1 MRNILKK
8 NLLCMIAC
16 VMAGI
21 AFAQTTTGTYTK
33 RVISSDGKTSTWT
46 FDVVSGSAQT
56 VPDNTDDN
64 GILYI
69 NGGGSNKA
77 QTSKYFS
84 FNKSEFYIEVPSGS
98 AGKISMAQY
107 SSGSDGRWFQ
117 LYVNGTEGPS
127 TKRLWSK
134 AGDGTDGKKGPQS
147 FDFVSSDITSKG
159 DKTYLYFKT
168 NGTEMK
174 VSSFTI
180 TLTTGSYIGPA
191 PKSKDATLSDLKVDG
206 VTIDGFAASK
216 TSYDYSVA
224 ATATTAPVVS
234 ATKNDTKAADPVIT
248 QAALPTAGN
257 PTQATVKVTAEDE
270 ETTMTY
276 TITFTRAELSHDAT
290 LKEIKVDGVPV
301 SGFSPATETYNVSVP
316 YSQTAMPVVT
326 ATANNGGTKP
336 LEITQPTAVP
346 GSATIKV
353 TAEDGTT
360 TKTYPLNFTRAAASN
375 DATLKELTYNGKSVP
390 GFSPSNLNYQ
400 VELANGSAA
409 PTVAATP
416 NHPFAKAVIQQSQ
429 TVDGKAIVTVTAED
443 GNTQKQYTIQFS
455 EAEGIPVPPTS
466 LLIHMPGKYED
477 PKGYG
482 TPLTVLNNQ
491 EYEVYYTEHTSEGD
505 YPTFSTTL
513 ATDGKATGISG
524 STSSSANVG
533 RPGDTWFKG
542 TIESTSECKKASSK
556 DEFKFE
562 TKMIRE
568 HRLGA
573 SDTYQFHVK
582 GYDQFS
588 LWGMDKKIDPKNGN
602 QVFVVKVD
610 GVEQPTDASLYNTD
624 SYTIRRYDISSGEH
638 LIEISTTCTGSNV
651 CYMGA
656 VSLRVAKEPRVMH
669 IKGND
674 STQTVLQT
682 QSIRPITYYTK
693 YNSFGETKIIWD
705 GAEATGLTLKQV
717 AQTSI
722 GDTLALSGEARC
734 PVGVYTF
741 RVASVFNGKVTQS
754 LPVKIKV
761 ESKIDP
767 YGITEC
773 EAYQGEEIDQLKF
786 SYFALS
792 GEDVTLSWTGNNP
805 GGITGSGRDGLYLIS
820 GAPQNTGTFDFTV
833 SVKDGNSVSGRMI
846 VKPSEPADVLYL
858 YKNNNAFD
866 EDGVYNYLKSKFS
879 IATRKAKEDGLRAAD
894 QYAKY
899 KWILI
904 SEDAD
909 ADNAEVLAVS
919 GSGAAN
925 LPVLSMK
932 SFAYGPDRL
941 DWGEPNNG
949 SLTENA
955 RSITVER
962 EDHPIFKA
970 LNKKH
975 GDKIQILSSIDK
987 KGLMPAN
994 VKLQG
999 SLCLA
1004 TALTRDINNYN
1015 GDGEWQT
1022 FLHEVPA
1029 DIRGGKK
1036 YICLPI
1042 ARSSSDKL
1050 TADGQKLIDAIVKY
1064 LTSSEPSVEI
1074 PTTQIT
1080 RFVVDGVIGEINQAQ
1095 QTIYI
1100 DLDLSQH
1107 KDLDL
1112 TAVKPVVAV
1121 ADPTYTHVIP
1131 SANEAVD
1138 FSASMLAPVEYVVTD
1153 YINRTVY
1160 KVTLHTYTSEGIED
1174 VYVVGEWV
1182 NIFDIYGRKIATTNE
1197 NIYTMDLPR
1206 GVYLIVNENGKTAK
1220 IFK

>member
-1 MRNILKK
+1 MRNIKFFILT
-8 NLLCMIAC
+8 I
-16 VMAGI
+16 
-21 AFAQTTTGTYTK
+21 FAALTTGVVAQKTYTFDDGVALATDWTVVDNTSSVGGTAK
-33 RVISSDGKTSTWT
+33 CEIAAAGKFSEKNGKYLLFSFENKSGISITITSTASFSNISNIS
-46 FDVVSGSAQT
+46 FDVVGNDNSKPTYTLNIVDDSGNVVQ
-56 VPDNTDDN
+56 N
-64 GILYI
+64 IY
-69 NGGGSNKA
+69 SNK
-77 QTSKYFS
+77 TSKAD
-84 FNKSEFYIEVPSGS
+84 FNTGAANKWGVSNSDISPVKSGHIQLVLTAS
-98 AGKISMAQY
+98 
-107 SSGSDGRWFQ
+107 SSGKYTAIDN
-117 LYVNGTEGPS
+117 L
-127 TKRLWSK
+127 
-134 AGDGTDGKKGPQS
+134 A
-147 FDFVSSDITSKG
+147 IT
-159 DKTYLYFKT
+159 YQA
-168 NGTEMK
+168 
-174 VSSFTI
+174 
-180 TLTTGSYIGPA
+180 GPA

-248 QAALPTAGN
+248 QATLPTAGN

-316 YSQTAMPVVT
+316 FSQTAMPVVT
-326 ATANNGGTKP
+326 ATANNSGAKP

-360 TKTYPLNFTRAAASN
+360 TKTYTLNFTRAAASN

-390 GFSPSNLNYQ
+390 GFSPSTLAYQ

-416 NHPFAKAVIQQSQ
+416 NHPFAKAVIQQSP

-455 EAEGIPVPPTS
+455 EAEGIPVPPTD
-466 LLIHMPGKYED
+466 LTLHTPGVYENSSS
-477 PKGYG
+477 KGGYDA
-482 TPLTVLNNQ
+482 TLTVINGS
-491 EYEVYYTEHTSEGD
+491 EYEVYYASRDPEGD
-505 YPTFSTTL
+505 YPTLPTTPG
-513 ATDGKATGISG
+513 DKKSGIEDKNKATENRLIAKDGWVEAGVNSISG
-524 STSSSANVG
+524 GTSV
-533 RPGDTWFKG
+533 
-542 TIESTSECKKASSK
+542 KASASGEFADLF
-556 DEFKFE
+556 DEWRVGGTSVK
-562 TKMIRE
+562 I
-568 HRLGA
+568 HI
-573 SDTYQFHVK
+573 K
-582 GYDQFS
+582 GYDRFAYY
-588 LWGMDKKIDPKNGN
+588 GADKSVEIDSKTGTFKKEQRF
-602 QVFVVKVD
+602 QVFID
-610 GVEQPTDASLYNTD
+610 GVMQPETQCSTSNTVR
-624 SYTIRRYDISSGEH
+624 SYEISSGEH
-638 LIEISTTCTGSNV
+638 VIEVKGLSGGDSKF
-651 CYMGA
+651 YA
-656 VSLRVAKEPRVMH
+656 FSLRVAKEPRVMH

-682 QSIRPITYYTK
+682 QSIRPITYFTK

-722 GDTLALSGEARC
+722 GDTLALSGEAQC

-741 RVASVFNGKVTQS
+741 RVASLFNGKVTQS

-761 ESKIDP
+761 ESKIES
-767 YGITEC
+767 YGVTEC

-792 GEDVTLSWTGNNP
+792 GDDVTLSWTGNNP

-846 VKPSEPADVLYL
+846 VKPSESADVLYL

-866 EDGVYNYLKSKFS
+866 EDGVYQYLKGKFS

-919 GSGAAN
+919 RSGAAN

-955 RSITVER
+955 RYITVER

-987 KGLMPAN
+987 KGLMPAD

-1029 DIRGGKK
+1029 DTRGGKK

-1100 DLDLSQH
+1100 DLDISQH
-1107 KDLDL
+1107 RDLDL

-1138 FSASMLAPVEYVVTD
+1138 FSASMLAPIEYVVTD

-1160 KVTLHTYTSEGIED
+1160 KVTLHTYTSEGLED